1 MEKNRKLSECVALCN
16 IVVNCLNEIS
26 TETEK
31 ERKLIFKALE
41 IENED
46 AERVEDPKLYGLVL
60 DHEYNAKQL
69 KDLAEEVQSIIKDLE
84 KIKL

>member
-1 MEKNRKLSECVALCN
+1 MEKSRKLSECVALCN

-26 TETEK
+26 AEAEK

-41 IENED
+41 IEGED
-46 AERVEDPKLYGLVL
+46 AEKVEDPKLYGLVL
-60 DHEYNAKQL
+60 DLEYNAREL
-69 KDLAEEVQSIIKDLE
+69 KNLGEEVQSIIKDLE